1 MGDNNFLEKL
11 KFIEKEAQGAALA
24 INRTIDG
31 LNLLIHEVA
40 NQNSEDK
47 KEAAAL
53 EKAKAMHAAGLSLDD
68 VVIAQ
73 SVFKIEN
80 GEVVKD
86 NDIPF

>member
-1 MGDNNFLEKL
+1 MGDSNFLEKL

-53 EKAKAMHAAGLSLDD
+53 EKAKAMHAAGFSLDGMTID
-68 VVIAQ
+68 GLR
-73 SVFKIEN
+73 FKVEN
-80 GEVVKD
+80 GEIVEND
-86 NDIPF
+86 DIPF